1 MFLPGSNW
9 LPSQS
14 FDHHP
19 QIISLSGLLTGSASH
34 IPSIAFGYVRSYV
47 EGSDVGTEKG
57 PCHGARRD

>member
-1 MFLPGSNW
+1 MFLHRHIR

-19 QIISLSGLLTGSASH
+19 ETINLSRLMTGSASH
-34 IPSIAFGYVRSYV
+34 LPSIASGYVRSYV